1 MTKEKIIKNAIYKLN
16 HQNIPIVKTWI
27 DKELELVS
35 ENNNRRAKDLQ
46 CVKIATATAL
56 AGIANIFLKNWIISS
71 VIGITAI
78 YICAKTLNS
87 IHLIKEEEKFNTAIF
102 SYDKLK
108 KYEEL
113 NPEAEKITENKNLK
127 GLTKTKILKITKQI

>member
-16 HQNIPIVKTWI
+16 HQNIPIVKAWI

-127 GLTKTKILKITKQI
+127 GITKTKILKITKQI